1 MKKSPNKRKLTMEE
15 KENLKILGELIF
27 IVVAGLIATACF
39 MFFLGS
45 RVV

>member
-1 MKKSPNKRKLTMEE
+1 MKKSSNKRKLTKEE
-15 KENLKILGELIF
+15 RENLKILGELIF

-45 RVV
+45 RAV